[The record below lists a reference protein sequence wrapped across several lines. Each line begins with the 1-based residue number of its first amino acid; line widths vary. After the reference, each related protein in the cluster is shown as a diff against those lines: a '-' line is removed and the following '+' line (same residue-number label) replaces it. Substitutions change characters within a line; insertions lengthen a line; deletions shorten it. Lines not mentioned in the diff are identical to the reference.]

1 MTNLKILDHL
11 SEGSSYFSEIKQS
24 FPGLDFISPV
34 ISVMTKHIYSTSSVL
49 NVINLVG
56 KIGEKHEEPLQDK
69 IEKEILDKGI
79 KLLEKL
85 VDLNE
90 LKRQIKLFK
99 DSSSSFVPAIN
110 NETTQLENSLLFFIC
125 ILQVKAFFPLCLPE
139 ILEPLKALIKKEISF
154 IESFKRDLNNEKNP
168 KYLEIVNVS
177 SKRIRIELAILK
189 ILDNKSSDCFK
200 ENKDIG
206 VSYPYANALKEINK
220 FSNEILD
227 KLTDTINLID
237 MINHLNNNLEF
248 LLENE
253 SSINEA
259 INFKPKE
266 SFTQGQVS
274 KIKNIVSGATNSVLN
289 VFQEKKF
296 DNVKFEDSLN
306 EKLANTIIN
315 LLRKSV
321 TEDDL
326 CIPIMSLLIKLINL
340 KSDISNVYVKA
351 GCPRILLQIIDCN
364 FNNNL
369 IALALE
375 LLKLIAQSSNENL
388 NMISNLSNFHL

>member
-1 MTNLKILDHL
+1 
-11 SEGSSYFSEIKQS
+11 
-24 FPGLDFISPV
+24 
-34 ISVMTKHIYSTSSVL
+34 
-49 NVINLVG
+49 
-56 KIGEKHEEPLQDK
+56 
-69 IEKEILDKGI
+69 
-79 KLLEKL
+79 
-85 VDLNE
+85 
-90 LKRQIKLFK
+90 
-99 DSSSSFVPAIN
+99 
-110 NETTQLENSLLFFIC
+110 
-125 ILQVKAFFPLCLPE
+125 
-139 ILEPLKALIKKEISF
+139 
-154 IESFKRDLNNEKNP
+154 
-168 KYLEIVNVS
+168 
-177 SKRIRIELAILK
+177 
-189 ILDNKSSDCFK
+189 
-200 ENKDIG
+200 
-206 VSYPYANALKEINK
+206 
-220 FSNEILD
+220 
-227 KLTDTINLID
+227 
-237 MINHLNNNLEF
+237 MINHLDNNLEF

-296 DNVKFEDSLN
+296 DNVKFEDSLI